1 MCAGAGGG
9 AVPVAAVRGVAAAT
23 TSAGAAWH
31 VPSAVAAGGREG
43 TVWAVCGAR
52 VRPLCGK
59 CLLPFRKG
67 TGATHGPTDRR
78 GVGEAPPPP
87 SVGTLSGGVVMS
99 ELAVPV
105 STGTPVVLVP
115 PGRATTSAGV
125 GVGKELLH
133 QHPHTA
139 GTVVAAGESPAK
151 GEYGVGAP
159 FLPTI
164 FVGSRGT
171 NPPPCPRQVKERGP
185 ST

>member
-1 MCAGAGGG
+1 M
-9 AVPVAAVRGVAAAT
+9 
-23 TSAGAAWH
+23 
-31 VPSAVAAGGREG
+31 
-43 TVWAVCGAR
+43 
-52 VRPLCGK
+52 RPLCGK
-59 CLLPFRKG
+59 CLLPLGKD
-67 TGATHGPTDRR
+67 TGATDGPTDRR

-139 GTVVAAGESPAK
+139 GTVAAAGESPAK
-151 GEYGVGAP
+151 GEYGWGEGAGVVVGGR
-159 FLPTI
+159 LL
-164 FVGSRGT
+164 
-171 NPPPCPRQVKERGP
+171 
-185 ST
+185 